1 MNTRVLLILSLCA
14 NFALAGYL
22 VYQGRG
28 KVSPTTEPGPEK
40 KTAIAPAAPS
50 AAKTDGKSVTITVPA
65 TSLDWRIVESE
76 DYKKYIANLRA
87 IGCPEETIR
96 DIITADVNKLFEQRK
111 REVTGTTNR
120 FEFWKTGTFFT
131 DMFNEEKLN
140 KHRELAKEKRALLK
154 ELLGV
159 DIAEKPDPMGGMNP
173 YETLLDFLPP
183 EKQNALMEHEQSF
196 AAKMMKRMKDAQNNP
211 EVMREIM
218 KEKDAELA
226 KVLTPQ
232 EKEEYDLRMS
242 QTAMMMRMQMGEFQP
257 NEQEFRDIFKLRQE
271 FENEYGMMGMQS
283 NKPEDRA
290 KREAAQKELDQ
301 NVKNVLGDDRFREYK
316 YDQDFSRS
324 SLKDVVKEFNVPKDQ
339 ALKVFDIKSAA
350 QEQAA
355 SVRKDQSLTP
365 DQRQAALQAIQQETR
380 IAVNQLLGSAA
391 GDAYFDKGSW
401 MKSLGRVNTGGSG
414 SAEQ

>member
-1 MNTRVLLILSLCA
+1 MNARVLLILSLCA
-14 NFALAGYL
+14 NLALAGYL

-28 KVSPTTEPGPEK
+28 KASATTTSSPEAK
-40 KTAIAPAAPS
+40 QAAASAASS
-50 AAKTDGKSVTITVPA
+50 AAKTDGKSVTITVPSTA
-65 TSLDWRIVESE
+65 LDWRIVESE

-96 DIITADVNKLFEQRK
+96 DIIIADVNKLFEQR
-111 REVTGTTNR
+111 RRQVTGTTNR

-140 KHRELAKEKRALLK
+140 KHRELAKEKRDLLK

-159 DIAEKPDPMGGMNP
+159 DVAEKPDPLGGMNP
-173 YETLLDFLPP
+173 YETLLDFLPA
-183 EKQNALMEHEQSF
+183 EKQNALMEHETSF

-226 KVLTPQ
+226 KVLSPQ

-242 QTAMMMRMQMGEFQP
+242 QTAMMMRMQMSEFQP
-257 NEQEFRDIFKLRQE
+257 NEQEFRDIFKLRKE

-283 NKPEDRA
+283 NKPEERA
-290 KREAAQKELDQ
+290 NREAAQKDLDQ
-301 NVKNVLGDDRFREYK
+301 NVKNILGEDRYREYK

-339 ALKVFDIKSAA
+339 AFKVFDIKAAA

-355 SVRKDQSLTP
+355 NIRKDQSLTP

-380 IAVNQLLGSAA
+380 NAVNQVLGSAA
-391 GDAYFDKGSW
+391 GDKYFGVGSW
-401 MKSLGRVNTGGSG
+401 MKGLGRLNTGGG
-414 SAEQ
+414 GNAE

>member
-1 MNTRVLLILSLCA
+1 MNARVLLILSLCA
-14 NFALAGYL
+14 NLALAGYL

-28 KVSPTTEPGPEK
+28 KASAPAATSPEK
-40 KTAIAPAAPS
+40 KTAVVRPERSTAN
-50 AAKTDGKSVTITVPA
+50 TDGKSVTITVPSTA
-65 TSLDWRIVESE
+65 LDWRIVESE

-96 DIITADVNKLFEQRK
+96 DIIVADVNKLFEQRR
-111 REVTGTTNR
+111 REVTGSTNK
-120 FEFWKTGTFFT
+120 FQFWKTGTFFT

-140 KHRELAKEKRALLK
+140 KHRELAKEKRDLLK

-159 DIAEKPDPMGGMNP
+159 DVAEKPDPMAGMNP
-173 YETLLDFLPP
+173 YETLLDFLPA
-183 EKQNALMEHEQSF
+183 EKQNALVEHEQSF

-211 EVMREIM
+211 EVMRELM

-242 QTAMMMRMQMGEFQP
+242 QTAMVMRMQMSEFQP
-257 NEQEFRDIFKLRQE
+257 NEQEFRDIFKLRKE
-271 FENEYGMMGMQS
+271 FENEYGMTGMQS

-290 KREAAQKELDQ
+290 KRDAAQKELDQ
-301 NVKNVLGDDRFREYK
+301 NVKNVLGEDRFREYK

-339 ALKVFDIKSAA
+339 AFKVFDIKAAA

-355 SVRKDQSLTP
+355 NIRKDTSLTRE
-365 DQRQAALQAIQQETR
+365 QREAALQAIQQETR
-380 IAVNQLLGSAA
+380 NAVGQVLGSAA
-391 GDAYFDKGSW
+391 GDAYFEKGSW
-401 MKSLGRVNTGGSG
+401 LKGLGRLNTGGST
-414 SAEQ
+414 AE